1 MQLLFKKKNIVD
13 ASVGEILTE
22 RRKQKK
28 ISLDMAAAAT
38 KISAKYLAALE
49 KGDCQSLPD
58 GVYARNFLREYCYFL
73 ELDCRQLLKNF
84 TEETNLINIK
94 EKDEP
99 VFSHQR
105 PKRQYFLSLPKIM
118 RNIILLI
125 AIMAG
130 FLYLGLRIKQIIAP
144 PLLII
149 DFPAENYATGEN
161 KIIFFGRTEPEARL
175 FINGRE
181 TLSDETGKFKAEISL
196 KEGLNV
202 ISVKAQKQ
210 YSKEAAAVRQVLV
223 KQLITN

>member
-1 MQLLFKKKNIVD
+1 MQFSFKKKDITD
-13 ASVGEILTE
+13 ASVGEILAE

-28 ISLDMAAAAT
+28 ISLEAAAAAT

-73 ELDCRQLLKNF
+73 GLDCRQLLKNF

-94 EKDEP
+94 EKEEP

-105 PKRQYFLSLPKIM
+105 PKRQYFLCLPKIM

-125 AIMAG
+125 AIVAA
-130 FLYLGLRIKQIIAP
+130 FVYLGLRVKQIIAP
-144 PLLII
+144 PQLVI
-149 DFPAENYATGEN
+149 DFPAENYTTAEN
-161 KIIFFGRTEPEARL
+161 KIIFSGRTEPEARL

-181 TLSDETGKFKAEISL
+181 VLSEQTGEFKVEISL
-196 KEGLNV
+196 KEGINV

-210 YSKEAAAVRQVLV
+210 YSQETEVVRQVLV
-223 KQLITN
+223 K